1 LGFKFGNLN
10 EIAYTVG
17 LVTAGALAYL
27 FVAPKLL
34 SNAPFTSN
42 GQFDFGGGI
51 GGLVGGGST
60 ATPDAAAA
68 PEDMST
74 AAAVTFANDSVQS
87 IMPAGLR
94 LANIG

>member
-27 FVAPKLL
+27 FIAPKLL

-51 GGLVGGGST
+51 GGLVGGG
-60 ATPDAAAA
+60 AAPEAA
-68 PEDMST
+68 PEDVST

>member
-1 LGFKFGNLN
+1 LFKFGNLN

-51 GGLVGGGST
+51 SSIVGG
-60 ATPDAAAA
+60 AAPAPADAPVEEVAAAN
-68 PEDMST
+68 
-74 AAAVTFANDSVQS
+74 AVTFANDGVQA

-94 LANIG
+94 LAVG